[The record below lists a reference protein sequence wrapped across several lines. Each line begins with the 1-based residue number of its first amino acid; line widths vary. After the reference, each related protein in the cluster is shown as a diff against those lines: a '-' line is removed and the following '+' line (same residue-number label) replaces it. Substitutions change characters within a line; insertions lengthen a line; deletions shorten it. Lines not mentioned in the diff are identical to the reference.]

1 MAIGARVDGPQC
13 PTGWQ
18 WHGAAGT
25 AEAHQSFA
33 LHSNGAPFFGGLS
46 SYGTGGV
53 RGTHQSV
60 LLLAGGT
67 RAGCGAARF
76 MLQHSAMVGGHSNGR
91 LTTRMGKTGAAQDL
105 EHRCWVDGA

>member
-1 MAIGARVDGPQC
+1 MAIGARVDGPQF

-25 AEAHQSFA
+25 AGAHQSFA

-76 MLQHSAMVGGHSNGR
+76 MLQHSATVGGG
-91 LTTRMGKTGAAQDL
+91 TRTVGSRQGWAK
-105 EHRCWVDGA
+105 RVRRRI